1 MAKYQEKWCKHQE
14 ELKKSKGGK
23 DPRHGNRGDTDDVES
38 LHDMREPASII
49 EDVVI
54 MGLPNHLSI
63 PSWKAC
69 RQVVSGRLVNCF
81 SQKDLILSLMFQFK
95 RLGLKPVCGTL
106 PVSVA
111 GVENFDV
118 SDLVAGHQD
127 YCTATGEIL
136 KRVRLGEPIR
146 SRPTRV
152 FEPNVTP
159 PDGGGAMSDKFDV

>member
-1 MAKYQEKWCKHQE
+1 MKGKH
-14 ELKKSKGGK
+14 SKRTGG
-23 DPRHGNRGDTDDVES
+23 DEHDS
-38 LHDMREPASII
+38 LEGVRDPASII

-63 PSWKAC
+63 ASWKAC

-106 PVSVA
+106 PVSVP

-118 SDLVAGHQD
+118 SDLVTGHQD

-136 KRVRLGEPIR
+136 KRVRLGEPFR
-146 SRPTRV
+146 SKPTRV
-152 FEPNVTP
+152 FDPELASN
-159 PDGGGAMSDKFDV
+159 DGEHNKFDL

>member
-1 MAKYQEKWCKHQE
+1 MAKYQERWYDYQ
-14 ELKKSKGGK
+14 
-23 DPRHGNRGDTDDVES
+23 ES
-38 LHDMREPASII
+38 LKEGSNGRPSQRTTRFDSEESDSLADMREPASII

-63 PSWKAC
+63 TSWMSC

-106 PVSVA
+106 PVSVP

-118 SDLVAGHQD
+118 SDLVTGHQD

-136 KRVRLGEPIR
+136 KRVRLGEPFRSKPIR
-146 SRPTRV
+146 MFDPEVPSADEGTMP
-152 FEPNVTP
+152 
-159 PDGGGAMSDKFDV
+159 DKFDV